1 MWVAL
6 IDFTSRSNVPE
17 RQRECN
23 TVEEMMKTCR
33 ELVQGVINERNRLKE
48 YITRSAIGSLWV
60 IRCQSHLHHVIYC
73 DTSASQSRS
82 CGSPKEGR
90 MERRMAEIEAQL
102 ALLLE
107 QKERRKWPSSKRNA
121 RKRCGS
127 CVYAWSKRQPWHW
140 QKQTHWMRKLLPQT
154 RFATHGPIPNQFY
167 RYVNTNIV

>member
-1 MWVAL
+1 
-6 IDFTSRSNVPE
+6 
-17 RQRECN
+17 
-23 TVEEMMKTCR
+23 MMKTCR

-60 IRCQSHLHHVIYC
+60 IRCQSHLHRVIYC
-73 DTSASQSRS
+73 DMSASQSRS

-102 ALLLE
+102 ALLLG

-140 QKQTHWMRKLLPQT
+140 QKQTHWMRNLLPQT
-154 RFATHGPIPNQFY
+154 RFATHGPIPACAGFHQGT
-167 RYVNTNIV
+167 R